1 MTFTEKQLIDRIK
14 ELGQIEPRKD
24 WVLLTKKRIF
34 KGQEETSHSVEGI
47 LFNLFFRP
55 KLALAGVLSAL
66 VVFVLFSVSQN
77 SLPGDPLYAVKK
89 ISEQTEGV
97 FVTNRQSAQVQL
109 EMVNRRLAELAK
121 IAESN
126 QVKKLAPA
134 LGEYQASLVKAAKDL
149 AKAAATTSDA
159 VDIKGLARQA
169 QKLAETREM
178 LEKTY
183 GIAGLDLG
191 AENDPTKLVVEWL
204 IKDLEKRTLT
214 DKQQE
219 LFSRAKEDFEKGDY
233 GSALIKILQLSEFS
247 YPQE

>member
-1 MTFTEKQLIDRIK
+1 MMFTEKQLIAK
-14 ELGQIEPRKD
+14 LKGLGQIEPRKD
-24 WVLLTKKRIF
+24 WVLSTKNRIL
-34 KGQEETSHSVEGI
+34 GETTHSSVEGI

-66 VVFVLFSVSQN
+66 VVFILFSVSQN
-77 SLPGDPLYAVKK
+77 SLPGDPLYSIKK

-97 FVTNRQSAQVQL
+97 FVTSRQAPQVQL
-109 EMVNRRLAELAK
+109 EIVNRRLAELAR

-134 LGEYQASLVKAAKDL
+134 INEYQASLVRAAKDL

-159 VDIKGLARQA
+159 VDIKALAQQA
-169 QKLAETREM
+169 KKLTETREM

-191 AENDPTKLVVEWL
+191 LENDPTRLVVEWL
-204 IKDLEKRTLT
+204 IKDLEKRSLT
-214 DKQQE
+214 EKQQE
-219 LFSRAKEDFEKGDY
+219 LFDQAKEDFEKGDY
-233 GSALIKILQLSEFS
+233 GSALIKIIQLSELS
-247 YPQE
+247 INNE